1 MLAVLYDGQCVICN
15 SSRRIVS
22 KLDWRHVV
30 KWYDLHA
37 PDEAGKHFQDIPR
50 ADAMGQVHVRDGS
63 GATYA
68 GFLGTRRMLKELPL
82 TFPLW
87 LLLQVPGMTWV
98 GHKVYRWIAR
108 NRYTVNR
115 MFGAPVCDTDTC
127 RIN

>member
-22 KLDWRHVV
+22 KLDWRRAV
-30 KWYDLHA
+30 KWYDLHS
-37 PDEAGKHFQDIPR
+37 PEEAGTHFRDIPR
-50 ADAMGQVHVRDGS
+50 EDAMGQVHVRDGS

-115 MFGAPVCDTDTC
+115 IFGAPVCDTDTC